1 MTCAE
6 EAKVA
11 INRTGADGFR
21 LESPFPEYALPRVW
35 NWIQDFRDRVADDYS
50 PKTMAEFMAH
60 WEERSPLR
68 RTWAVW
74 RNEDL
79 GGIVIFE
86 PWQPGVGTSHAI
98 FKRSFWGRATTRRAL
113 ELVYRE
119 IFESGIRK
127 VCNFPFRKNN
137 AIIALGK
144 SLGMRTEGVLRGQTL
159 QHGQPAD
166 LVVLSLFREEFYAS
180 VDTVHTADRVGSLG
194 GGGGAVEPQKDNHLD
209 QHADAQPRT
218 ATAPK

>member
-6 EAKVA
+6 KAKVA
-11 INRTGADGFR
+11 INPTGADGFR

-60 WEERSPLR
+60 WEERGPLR

-98 FKRSFWGRATTRRAL
+98 FKRSFWGRATARRAL

-119 IFESGIRK
+119 IFESGVRK
-127 VCNFPFRKNN
+127 VVNFPFKGNN

-144 SLGMRTEGVLRGQTL
+144 SLGAVTEGVLRGQTMR
-159 QHGQPAD
+159 HGQPAD
-166 LVVLSLFREEFYAS
+166 VVVLSLFREDFYAVLS
-180 VDTVHTADRVGSLG
+180 PVSAADRERSGFG
-194 GGGGAVEPQKDNHLD
+194 GGGGAEQPQKQGDVQLD
-209 QHADAQPRT
+209 LNADAQP
-218 ATAPK
+218 